1 MLGRKGPPP
10 SGGPRRQGG
19 GGRGRGPGGGQ
30 GRGPGAGQ
38 GQGQGRGP
46 GGRAAPGA
54 PPAPNPGNRID
65 DAKTDIKLTEVIDCL
80 YDGKDAFFRYVHTV
94 ADVMTLD
101 PLYLTMDHRIG
112 DGREFI
118 AKHKVED
125 IPVVD
130 EEKNKQGEVLRRH
143 FVGMVS
149 KRLVARMF
157 SSAVGTLG
165 QTDADDA
172 FLNEPLASMIRLC
185 RDVSTVEPSDSIVT
199 AVDILFDENIDT
211 LPVVQ
216 ERPDGGRTLVGLVTK
231 SSLLACFVR
240 MESLRRARN
249 VRPKGVRF
257 MDVMRG
263 QKGSMPTEILLDSAM
278 VKVADIMRESPTTI
292 NKEDTLSRALELMEQ
307 NEVRYLPVIE
317 KGELVGLV
325 SDFDIASQLPPPDK
339 DFVNR
344 KGAETK
350 FLENLFLINRED
362 KDTMAVLGYKIGL
375 TMTEDPI
382 AEGTETRWLE
392 VAELLYNSD
401 AGEDIGA
408 VPVID
413 DATER
418 VSGMV
423 TEREILGVIQ
433 TLGRMV
439 GKR

>member
-1 MLGRKGPPP
+1 
-10 SGGPRRQGG
+10 
-19 GGRGRGPGGGQ
+19 
-30 GRGPGAGQ
+30 
-38 GQGQGRGP
+38 
-46 GGRAAPGA
+46 
-54 PPAPNPGNRID
+54 
-65 DAKTDIKLTEVIDCL
+65 VIDCL

-101 PLYLTMDHRIG
+101 PLYLTMDNRIG

-118 AKHKVED
+118 EKHKVQD

-130 EEKNKQGEVLRRH
+130 EEKNKAGEVLKRH

-157 SSAVGTLG
+157 SASVGTLG

-185 RDVSTVEPSDSIVT
+185 RDVTTVEPDSSIIG
-199 AVDILFDENIDT
+199 AVEVMYEENIDT
-211 LPVVQ
+211 LAVVI
-216 ERPDGGRTLVGLVTK
+216 ERGAGERSLVGLVTK
-231 SSLLACFVR
+231 SALLACFVR

-263 QKGSMPTEILLDSAM
+263 QKGSMPTEMLLDSAM
-278 VKVADIMRESPTTI
+278 VKVADIMREQPTTI
-292 NKEDTLSRALELMEQ
+292 GKDETIGRAIQLMEQ
-307 NEVRYLPVIE
+307 HEVRYLPVTE

-325 SDFDIASQLPPPDK
+325 SDFNLASELPPPDK

-344 KGAETK
+344 KGPETR

-362 KDTMAVLGYKIGL
+362 KNTLAILGYKISQA
-375 TMTEDPI
+375 MTEDPI
-382 AEGTETRWLE
+382 AEGSETRWLE

-401 AGEDIGA
+401 AGEDLGA

-418 VSGMV
+418 INGIV

-439 GKR
+439 GGAR

>member
-1 MLGRKGPPP
+1 
-10 SGGPRRQGG
+10 
-19 GGRGRGPGGGQ
+19 
-30 GRGPGAGQ
+30 
-38 GQGQGRGP
+38 
-46 GGRAAPGA
+46 
-54 PPAPNPGNRID
+54 
-65 DAKTDIKLTEVIDCL
+65 
-80 YDGKDAFFRYVHTV
+80 
-94 ADVMTLD
+94 
-101 PLYLTMDHRIG
+101 
-112 DGREFI
+112 
-118 AKHKVED
+118 
-125 IPVVD
+125 
-130 EEKNKQGEVLRRH
+130 
-143 FVGMVS
+143 
-149 KRLVARMF
+149 
-157 SSAVGTLG
+157 
-165 QTDADDA
+165 
-172 FLNEPLASMIRLC
+172 
-185 RDVSTVEPSDSIVT
+185 
-199 AVDILFDENIDT
+199 
-211 LPVVQ
+211 
-216 ERPDGGRTLVGLVTK
+216 
-231 SSLLACFVR
+231 
-240 MESLRRARN
+240 
-249 VRPKGVRF
+249 

>member
-1 MLGRKGPPP
+1 MFGRKGPPP
-10 SGGPRRQGG
+10 PGGPRR
-19 GGRGRGPGGGQ
+19 PGGGQ
-30 GRGPGAGQ
+30 GRGPGGQ
-38 GQGQGRGP
+38 QGRGP
-46 GGRAAPGA
+46 GGQQGRGPGGQGQGRAAPSA
-54 PPAPNPGNRID
+54 PPPNPGNRID
-65 DAKTDIKLTEVIDCL
+65 DARTKVNLPDVIDCL
-80 YDGKDAFFRYVHTV
+80 YDGKDAFFRYVHSV
-94 ADVMTLD
+94 ADVMSTD

-118 AKHKVED
+118 EKHKVQD

-130 EEKNKQGEVLRRH
+130 EEKNKQGEVLKRH

-157 SSAVGTLG
+157 SSSVGTLG

-185 RDVSTVEPSDSIVT
+185 RDVTTVEPADSIT
-199 AVDILFDENIDT
+199 AAVDVMFEENIDT
-211 LPVVQ
+211 LPVVLA
-216 ERPDGGRTLVGLVTK
+216 RPDGGRSLVGLVTK

-292 NKEDTLSRALELMEQ
+292 TKEETMGRAMQLMQE
-307 NEVRYLPVIE
+307 NEVRYLPVTE

-325 SDFDIASQLPPPDK
+325 SDHDIASQLPPPDK

-344 KGAETK
+344 KGPENR

-362 KDTMAVLGYKIGL
+362 KETMGVLSYKIGQA
-375 TMTEDPI
+375 MMEDPI

-401 AGEDIGA
+401 AGEDLGA

-418 VSGMV
+418 VSGIV

-439 GKR
+439 GSR